1 MGFMKKLLG
10 LSDLPPPN
18 VVHVTDANF
27 KTEVLKSKLP
37 VLLDVWGPNCMPCKH
52 LEPVIS
58 RLSQE
63 YDGRVKVAELNAAT
77 AAKTAKKLRVRG
89 TPTVIYFYKGQVR
102 ERVVGFRAGH
112 YHKDYLDNELLPLI
126 EPKTPSSSEAD
137 APAA

>member
-10 LSDLPPPN
+10 LKDLPPPN
-18 VVHVTDANF
+18 VVHITDDNF
-27 KTEVLKSKLP
+27 KAEVLKSTIP

-63 YDGRVKVAELNAAT
+63 YAGRVKVAELNASEAR
-77 AAKTAKKLRVRG
+77 KTAQKLKVRG
-89 TPTVIYFYKGQVR
+89 TPTVLYFYQGRVR

-112 YHKDYLDNELLPLI
+112 YHMDYLDNELLPLA
-126 EPKTPSSSEAD
+126 EPKGPATDP